1 MTGTDDIAP
10 PRTVLIERVRR
21 EIADGTYEHE
31 AKLDAAVDKVLG
43 VLVDDDEQERFDA
56 ENVPEQ
62 FDGGPL

>member
-1 MTGTDDIAP
+1 MTGTDDISP
-10 PRTVLIERVRR
+10 LRTVLIERVRR
-21 EIADGTYEHE
+21 ELAGGTYETPE
-31 AKLDAAVDKVLG
+31 RIDGAVDKVLD

>member
-1 MTGTDDIAP
+1 MTGTDDISP
-10 PRTVLIERVRR
+10 LRTVLIERVRR
-21 EIADGTYEHE
+21 ELAGGTYETPE
-31 AKLDAAVDKVLG
+31 RIRRAVDKVLG